1 MWYLDSASVLYCS
14 LGGYLKVT
22 KLLAIATYF
31 LIILHFHRG
40 PGTREGT
47 QQPPHPGVML
57 MVMDMHWH
65 SDFINDAF

>member
-31 LIILHFHRG
+31 PIILHFHRG
-40 PGTREGT
+40 PGTRAGREHNNH
-47 QQPPHPGVML
+47 PPPGVML
-57 MVMDMHWH
+57 MVMDMQY
-65 SDFINDAF
+65 ALAL